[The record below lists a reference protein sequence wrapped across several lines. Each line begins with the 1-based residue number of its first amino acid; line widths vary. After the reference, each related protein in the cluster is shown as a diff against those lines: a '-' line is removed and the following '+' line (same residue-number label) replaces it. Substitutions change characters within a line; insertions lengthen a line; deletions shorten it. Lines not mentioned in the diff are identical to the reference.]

1 MENLKIKK
9 LKDLS
14 QAALLIA
21 SATFT
26 ACSSDDN
33 IIDEQPVQPSQQVY
47 TMAIEASKGDAAT
60 TRALAL
66 DGKTLNAT
74 WATSENVYVQKGDTW
89 ADGSLQPQTDGATAT
104 LKGELSGID
113 IEANDNLTLQFPRS
127 GALDYTGQV
136 GTLADIAAKYDY
148 ATATVTVDGISATG
162 NIIPK
167 EATTTFQNQQAIVK
181 FTLKDKDNSG
191 AAISATALTVSDGT
205 NTYTVTPASATSE
218 IYVAIP
224 GFSGQT
230 VTLTATVGDDTYT
243 YEKTGVTF
251 ANGQYYEITVKMKKQ
266 LGHTLAGAAIGDIVG
281 TDGLAYSV
289 ADKDDLPSGVTAQ
302 AVVAYKDGA
311 SGLALALEDVSSN
324 ELSWN
329 TEGANNDG
337 KTAAEWYAV
346 WAEAHSVAGC
356 TWHIPTKDEWTQLWP
371 AEGNFSA
378 RNTAIT
384 NAGGTRMA
392 DTYWTSTEY
401 DDLTSEAWTL
411 NVNYPSAIFDEK
423 WKYNTFNVRACIA
436 F

>member
-113 IEANDNLTLQFPRS
+113 IEANDNLTLQFLRS

-205 NTYTVTPASATSE
+205 NTYTVTPASALRRH
-218 IYVAIP
+218 P
-224 GFSGQT
+224 RLQRP
-230 VTLTATVGDDTYT
+230 DR
-243 YEKTGVTF
+243 
-251 ANGQYYEITVKMKKQ
+251 
-266 LGHTLAGAAIGDIVG
+266 H
-281 TDGLAYSV
+281 
-289 ADKDDLPSGVTAQ
+289 ADRHRG
-302 AVVAYKDGA
+302 
-311 SGLALALEDVSSN
+311 
-324 ELSWN
+324 
-329 TEGANNDG
+329 
-337 KTAAEWYAV
+337 
-346 WAEAHSVAGC
+346 
-356 TWHIPTKDEWTQLWP
+356 
-371 AEGNFSA
+371 
-378 RNTAIT
+378 R
-384 NAGGTRMA
+384 
-392 DTYWTSTEY
+392 
-401 DDLTSEAWTL
+401 
-411 NVNYPSAIFDEK
+411 
-423 WKYNTFNVRACIA
+423 
-436 F
+436 